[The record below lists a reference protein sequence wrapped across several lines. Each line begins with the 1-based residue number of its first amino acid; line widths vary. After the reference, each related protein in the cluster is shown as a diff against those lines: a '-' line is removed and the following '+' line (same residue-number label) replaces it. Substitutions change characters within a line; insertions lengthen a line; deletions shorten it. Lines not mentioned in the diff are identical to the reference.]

1 MKTFQV
7 EVTVPAN
14 RQLMIELPEDV
25 AVGNYQVVVVMNP
38 TPVEPQVVHRLNA
51 LAGQVQSF
59 RSLNAVDWQQQV
71 RAAWDD
77 A

>member
-7 EVTVPAN
+7 NVTVPAD
-14 RQLMIELPEDV
+14 RRLMIELPEDI
-25 AVGNYQVVVVMNP
+25 ATGNYQVVVVMNP
-38 TPVEPQVVHRLNA
+38 APEPQSGHGLNA

-59 RSLNAVDWQQQV
+59 TRVNAVDWQQQM

-77 A
+77 D